1 VDFFGKDAKPGRSA
15 IMTKFQVRR
24 RQEEKAKEEAVL
36 RADSEKR
43 LREQAEVAA
52 KRREE
57 SIRRK
62 AEADKL
68 RHRDDIQ
75 RLEQEITT
83 LRVSAESSHLA
94 TWHWGPALITP
105 GRLALKEIN
114 ERRLPEVTECQD
126 FSTRDVHRDRE
137 CVMCMCEEMSVVFL
151 PCAHQVVCAKCNELH
166 EKQGMRDCPS
176 CRTPIQQR
184 IHVYGVSS

>member
-1 VDFFGKDAKPGRSA
+1 MLKILRQKEYCYGS
-15 IMTKFQVRR
+15 FQVRW

-36 RADSEKR
+36 RADNEKR
-43 LREQAEVAA
+43 LREQADVAA

-57 SIRRK
+57 SMRRK
-62 AEADKL
+62 AEADKQ

-75 RLEQEITT
+75 RLEQEITG
-83 LRVSAESSHLA
+83 LRISAESSHLA
-94 TWHWGPALITP
+94 TSRWGPAVVTLP
-105 GRLALKEIN
+105 DVGGRFGLKEMN
-114 ERRLPEVTECQD
+114 EVSEFQE
-126 FSTRDVHRDRE
+126 SSNRDVCRDRE

-151 PCAHQVVCAKCNELH
+151 PCAHQVVCTKCNELH

-184 IHVYGVSS
+184 IRVYGVSS